1 MTNLRIINL
10 FCIILICDV
19 NLVLATTLSYSMT
32 ESNFTT
38 IIVQSVGTSY
48 NVSDLSST
56 EKATKYDVSLHN
68 VTDLTSWT
76 SSNRTHDITT
86 TIASTEATSNSSPS
100 GPTSTL
106 ATTFSIAIN
115 LSTSWIDASM
125 NGSPSSVSSAVC
137 SPSVFNFTLTL
148 ILLYSII
155 GVLGLALLLTI
166 CTCIVI
172 IACERLKKSG
182 DMDISTK
189 HRGQRG
195 ITSSDAKSIHLS
207 TIPSR
212 LTHNATAENREISVK
227 DLDQS
232 VTLVHTYHSVDPKN
246 TQKHINNESPR
257 NHPSLEHI
265 SAPDHGDLED
275 TSPDNVHLYHT
286 VDTLIKEQH
295 VSVSNRPTLEDIAGP
310 HCKRWIDRTVSHT
323 DHQSSVNAELDKS
336 YKESEETNPATY
348 VNPPCPDPLSH
359 LFRTSRPAITEFPQ
373 PPALPLTHHYFSAG
387 DLP

>member
-1 MTNLRIINL
+1 MTNLHIIHLL
-10 FCIILICDV
+10 FIILNRDV
-19 NLVLATTLSYSMT
+19 NLVLATTLSDSTT
-32 ESNFTT
+32 EAKFTT
-38 IIVQSVGTSY
+38 IIVQSVETSY
-48 NVSDLSST
+48 DISDLSST
-56 EKATKYDVSLHN
+56 EKTTKYDGSLYN
-68 VTDLTSWT
+68 VTDLPSWISLNT
-76 SSNRTHDITT
+76 THDITT
-86 TIASTEATSNSSPS
+86 TIASTEATTNSSPS

-115 LSTSWIDASM
+115 LSTSWIDTSM

-155 GVLGLALLLTI
+155 GVLCLALFLTI
-166 CTCIVI
+166 CTFIVI
-172 IACERLKKSG
+172 IACGRLKRSG
-182 DMDISTK
+182 DRDISTK

-195 ITSSDAKSIHLS
+195 VTSSDPESIHLS

-286 VDTLIKEQH
+286 VDTLIKKQH
-295 VSVSNRPTLEDIAGP
+295 VSVSNRPTLEDISGP
-310 HCKRWIDRTVSHT
+310 HYKRQIVRTVSQT
-323 DHQSSVNAELDKS
+323 DHQSSVNEREKL
-336 YKESEETNPATY
+336 YEEPEETNPATY
-348 VNPPCPDPLSH
+348 VNPPCPEPLSH
-359 LFRTSRPAITEFPQ
+359 SFRTSRPAITEFPQ